1 KYRTPQTRAIDLK
14 GRFVIPGFN
23 DNHVHF
29 ASAAQFL
36 EFNIMRV
43 STQDEFVARVKDVVL
58 QLPKGEWILG
68 GYWGGL
74 RSVDRGQCRQSKTRT
89 LHA

>member
-1 KYRTPQTRAIDLK
+1 MAIKDGKFVFVGSNEVALKQRGPNTRVIDLR
-14 GRFVIPGFN
+14 GDFAVPGFN

-43 STQDEFVARVKDVVL
+43 STQEEFVGA
-58 QLPKGEWILG
+58 
-68 GYWGGL
+68 
-74 RSVDRGQCRQSKTRT
+74 
-89 LHA
+89 